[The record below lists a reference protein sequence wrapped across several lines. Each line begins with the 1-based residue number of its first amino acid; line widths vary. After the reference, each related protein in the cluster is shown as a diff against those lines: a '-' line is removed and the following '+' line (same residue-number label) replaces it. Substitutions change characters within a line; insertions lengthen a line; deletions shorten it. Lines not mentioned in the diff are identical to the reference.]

1 MPGAVRRDV
10 RQCLALTLDR
20 PSARSW
26 LEPSALAL
34 DILTG
39 SGQSCGALFV
49 VAPSN
54 WPRCLPR
61 LAGRFFSRGGTAAR
75 RTSPS
80 IVVTQGVEFQGNAGF
95 LRCLRPRQGGRGSLP
110 LLAASRLTARPAE
123 TLPEVRAGF
132 PSGTRGRYHDRRLG
146 KPRFLR
152 IMRHASE
159 MPFCPYM
166 EFDHAPD
173 ITRPGAPLHDDEP
186 WSRRSAT

>member
-10 RQCLALTLDR
+10 RHCLAMTLDR
-20 PSARSW
+20 PSARSC
-26 LEPSALAL
+26 LRPSASAL
-34 DILTG
+34 DILAG
-39 SGQSCGALFV
+39 PGQNCGAID

-95 LRCLRPRQGGRGSLP
+95 LRSLQPRQGGRGSLP
-110 LLAASRLTARPAE
+110 LLAASRLAAGQGE

-132 PSGTRGRYHDRRLG
+132 SSGTRRRYHQRRLN
-146 KPRFLR
+146 K
-152 IMRHASE
+152 RHLK
-159 MPFCPYM
+159 
-166 EFDHAPD
+166 DHAPRSGD
-173 ITRPGAPLHDDEP
+173 TWLTVHGIRSISGHRVPPVAAP
-186 WSRRSAT
+186 R